1 MNVMSRWFRK
11 VFGKGTSTKDDV
23 RDMHVLY
30 RLVQYGETVLI
41 YIVMLLGVASVY
53 ALQSHDVTGV
63 MIKAAR

>member
-1 MNVMSRWFRK
+1 MNVMSTWFRE

-23 RDMHVLY
+23 RDVHVLY
-30 RLVQYGETVLI
+30 ILVHYRETVLI

-53 ALQSHDVTGV
+53 ALQSHDVTGF